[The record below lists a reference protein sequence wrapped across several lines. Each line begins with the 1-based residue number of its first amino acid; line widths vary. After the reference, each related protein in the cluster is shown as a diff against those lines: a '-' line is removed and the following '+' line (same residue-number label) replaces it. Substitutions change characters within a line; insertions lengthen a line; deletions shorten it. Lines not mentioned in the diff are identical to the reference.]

1 MQHEYDIILKK
12 YSVAERD
19 LQLTVSLTK
28 QFENV
33 ALGIDDQDDD
43 FGRQPT
49 FMTKNDYLDQENT
62 VKLPNLIQTLRVDD
76 RSPRN
81 FVQKVD
87 SIYTMPS
94 VTPLAKHPSVNQSS
108 TLDAHR
114 RANSVI
120 TNSYYVQGLIPTENL
135 RLEQFLDIV
144 FGSKM
149 SLQEM
154 KTESLQYM
162 QVIETNCMDK
172 IRSLQTQLEKQRKL
186 LQDERTSNVGKIV
199 ERSELEHIFVT
210 SVEEVRK
217 EIIRRRLKNEISL
230 KHISKQAIED
240 LAEQDF
246 SSSLV
251 KLADIVKSR
260 VKANEF
266 TARDKTNMLD
276 LFVNNEKTL
285 FKIYELI
292 FPGRPSLNL
301 TSQLRS
307 PSD

>member
-1 MQHEYDIILKK
+1 
-12 YSVAERD
+12 
-19 LQLTVSLTK
+19 
-28 QFENV
+28 
-33 ALGIDDQDDD
+33 
-43 FGRQPT
+43 
-49 FMTKNDYLDQENT
+49 
-62 VKLPNLIQTLRVDD
+62 
-76 RSPRN
+76 
-81 FVQKVD
+81 
-87 SIYTMPS
+87 MPS

-108 TLDAHR
+108 TIDAHR

-199 ERSELEHIFVT
+199 EKSELEQIFVT

-246 SSSLV
+246 SGSLV

-260 VKANEF
+260 VKANQF

-307 PSD
+307 PSDQLTINSSAKPQQFISIDATH